1 VHSSKIVAM
10 HRRLIAA
17 SIVVVALFAAAP
29 AGAQDPPP
37 EPVIADGVTVAG
49 VDLSGLTAWQAK
61 VELRAFFDR
70 RLRFRLGGQAY
81 APPPRTFAWPRL
93 PSAVSAALAAA
104 PATALRLGVGVRE
117 RALTRWVNRR
127 AKAFRRAPVST
138 RVVLEGLRPR
148 LTRPREGRRLLRKHT
163 RYRLERALRTHERNL
178 GAIRIRTIRAKVR
191 PSNFGKV
198 IVIKRDSRRL
208 KLFRPA
214 GTGKMRRVATFPV
227 AVGMPAWPTPTG
239 NLRIA
244 SMQRNPWWY
253 PPNQP
258 WAEGASPVPPGP
270 GNPLGTRWMGTN
282 LGGIGIHG
290 TYNPGSIGTA
300 ASHGCIRMYIRD
312 SEWLYERIRIGTP
325 VFIRAA

>member
-1 VHSSKIVAM
+1 M

-29 AGAQDPPP
+29 AGAQAP
-37 EPVIADGVTVAG
+37 PVIADGVTIAG
-49 VDLSGLTAWQAK
+49 VDVSGLTAAQAK
-61 VELRAFFDR
+61 VEVRAFFDR
-70 RLRFRLGGQAY
+70 RLRFGLGRQTFSLRPATY
-81 APPPRTFAWPRL
+81 AWMRL
-93 PSAVSAALAAA
+93 PSAVAAALAAS
-104 PATALRLGVGVRE
+104 PDTALRLEVVVR
-117 RALTRWVNRR
+117 RWAVKRWVR
-127 AKAFRRAPVST
+127 ARASIFDRAPVST
-138 RVVLEGLRPR
+138 RVVLKGLRPW
-148 LTRPREGRRLLRKHT
+148 LTRPRLGRALMQREARVRLG
-163 RYRLERALRTHERNL
+163 RALRTHQRRL
-178 GAIRIRTIRAKVR
+178 GTLRYRTIRPTVR

-198 IVIKRDSRRL
+198 IVIQRDSRRL
-208 KLFRPA
+208 KLFRPE
-214 GTGKMRRVATFPV
+214 GPGKMRRVATFPV
-227 AVGMPAWPTPTG
+227 AVGMPAWPTPLG